1 MYGTAELWNNG
12 RALEPGNELFTQHIG
27 RAAKR
32 AIAALKG
39 RKVGP
44 REYNTQRSAVL
55 RTESRDA
62 AAVTP
67 GGPDGE
73 HVADVRADL

>member
-55 RTESRDA
+55 RTVHS
-62 AAVTP
+62 
-67 GGPDGE
+67 
-73 HVADVRADL
+73 